1 MVSRSTLVVAVVACV
16 LLAGCSGL
24 VGNGGGD
31 GTPEPEGT
39 PAPEDPSE
47 FDYADGFGS
56 DGITDGQQAVESYDS
71 AIQSQGNYTGE
82 YQYTIDTQD
91 GETLVEGDYR
101 VDFENEQALRTVAVE
116 TDSTNATS
124 ETYYGDGEQ
133 YNRSSYNGQYGDVAS
148 SNRTFPASELTA
160 SEAIEPFLLN
170 ASQYDASV
178 EQRDSETVVVYES
191 SDIAGAGSF
200 LGVDSAENVSSFNAS
215 FVVDSEGLIHTAEYE
230 ITYTVDGNERTVD
243 MSFELSS
250 HGETSVERPS
260 WVDSS

>member
-1 MVSRSTLVVAVVACV
+1 MVSRSTLAVSVVVVV

-24 VGNGGGD
+24 AGDSGGD

-39 PAPEDPSE
+39 PVPEDPSE
-47 FDYADGFGS
+47 FDYADGFGP
-56 DGITDGQQAVESYDS
+56 DGITDDQQAVDSYDT
-71 AIQSQGNYTGE
+71 AVQSQGSYTGD
-82 YQYTIDTQD
+82 YDYTIDTQD
-91 GETLVEGDYR
+91 GETLVEGNYR

-116 TDSTNATS
+116 TADANGTS
-124 ETYYGDGEQ
+124 ESYFGDGQQ

-148 SNRTFPASELTA
+148 SNQTFPASELTA

-178 EQRDSETVVVYES
+178 EQRDGETVVVYES
-191 SDIAGAGSF
+191 SDIEGAGSF
-200 LGVDSAENVSSFNAS
+200 LGVDSAENVSSFDAS
-215 FVVDSEGLIHTAEYE
+215 FVVDSEGLIHAAEYE

-250 HGETSVERPS
+250 LGETTVERPS
-260 WVDSS
+260 WVDNA